1 MKALIIDDDQ
11 TIIDIWKTVL
21 EKDGFE
27 VITALT
33 GKAGIE
39 SAEKNLPDFILLDQI
54 IPDMKGNDVL
64 AQLKAIPQTKD
75 IPVALISNYSE
86 PEMMH
91 DAIERGAIDYILK
104 YQIDPQDLANKIKTL
119 MHGTKPA

>member
-1 MKALIIDDDQ
+1 
-11 TIIDIWKTVL
+11 
-21 EKDGFE
+21 
-27 VITALT
+27 
-33 GKAGIE
+33 
-39 SAEKNLPDFILLDQI
+39 
-54 IPDMKGNDVL
+54 MKGNEVL
-64 AQLKAIPQTKD
+64 AQIKATPQTSN

-104 YQIDPQDLANKIKTL
+104 YQIDPQDLSNKIKTL